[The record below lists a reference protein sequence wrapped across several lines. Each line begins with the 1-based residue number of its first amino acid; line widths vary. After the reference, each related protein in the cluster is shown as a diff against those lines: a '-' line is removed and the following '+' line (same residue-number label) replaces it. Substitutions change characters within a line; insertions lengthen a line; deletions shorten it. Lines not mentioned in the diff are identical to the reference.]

1 MAEEIKVVIDV
12 ESNIDESTAK
22 IKTQINEVK
31 GAAEETKNSVNDLN
45 EGASE
50 TTQLIDQA
58 TGGYA
63 ELAKRAVGAF
73 KFIRAQI
80 SKNIAASKEWVA
92 SLSFSNLSTKVKA
105 FGVALKASFKSGA
118 IGAKALRGALIA
130 TGIGALVVAVG
141 TIVAYW
147 DDIVDAVTGYNSELD
162 KAADAA
168 TASRKAQEGALQ
180 AISDSENIL
189 REQGKSE
196 EDIQKLKEAQT
207 QEVIKAAKIELQ
219 ALKTKREG
227 EIESYKKQKAFVEG
241 MMNFLLFVPK
251 MVARAIDGLI
261 NSIPYAVREVLGI
274 GRSNIEGSID
284 RMVDG
289 VSEAIIGT
297 ADEAV
302 EETNQLIA
310 EQEQLILKLENDA
323 AGYRLQRRQAAKD
336 AATKRQE
343 DADEAAKKQLEKQQE
358 LQRKLLES
366 EANYQGRLLDAQKQ
380 LDELVYNQ
388 QLSAEQQEINA
399 VYDKFFAI
407 EEAYAENAEILKQI
421 EDQRNKEIAEIN
433 KTYREKEADELDTY
447 NKKEQERAEMLRQ
460 FKVDSAFQTLSILR
474 DLNTLYDKDNEE
486 AARRAFQREKALNLA
501 ETIITTYTAAQKAY
515 TSQLNPL
522 DPTSLGRAQI
532 AAGLA
537 VASGLARAAVIA
549 RQKFEPSGGSS
560 SLPSAQ
566 SAPSVTGLTPQFNI
580 VGTSGTNQ
588 LAQSIGSQFDR
599 PLRAYV
605 VGGDVT
611 TSQEL
616 ERKRIKIATFG

>member
-1 MAEEIKVVIDV
+1 MPEIIEFEFKIKSNVV
-12 ESNIDESTAK
+12 ES
-22 IKTQINEVK
+22 TQQLTDSINEVK
-31 GAAEETKNSVNDLN
+31 GAADETKKSVNDLN

-80 SKNIAASKEWVA
+80 VKNIAVSKQWVA
-92 SLSFSNLSTKVKA
+92 SLSFSGLITKIKA
-105 FGVALKASFKSGA
+105 FGLALKASFVQGT

-130 TGIGALVVAVG
+130 TGIGALVVAIG

-251 MVARAIDGLI
+251 MVGRAIDGLI
-261 NSIPYAVREVLGI
+261 NSIPYAVREFLGI

-284 RMVDG
+284 RMVSG

-302 EETNQLIA
+302 EETNKLIE

-323 AGYRLQRRQAAKD
+323 AGYRLERRK
-336 AATKRQE
+336 KRQEADKKAQE

-366 EANYQGRLLDAQKQ
+366 EANYQARLLDAQSQ

-399 VYDKFFAI
+399 VYDKFFAL
-407 EEAYAENAEILKQI
+407 EEAYADNAEILKQI
-421 EDQRNKEIAEIN
+421 EEQRNKEIAEIN
-433 KTYREKEADELDTY
+433 KTYREKEADD
-447 NKKEQERAEMLRQ
+447 KETDLQKEKEYRQ
-460 FKVDSAFQTLSILR
+460 KIKDLAVDSAMSTISSLK
-474 DLNTLYDKDNEE
+474 DLNSIYDKDNEE
-486 AARRAFQREKALNLA
+486 AARRAFQREKALNLV
-501 ETIITTYTAAQKAY
+501 ETIISTYSSAQKAFA
-515 TSQLNPL
+515 SQLIPG
-522 DPTSLGRAQI
+522 DPSSVVRAQI
-532 AAGLA
+532 AAGVA
-537 VASGLARAAVIA
+537 VAGGLARAAVIA
-549 RQKFEPSGGSS
+549 RQKFESSDDSSTVPSTP
-560 SLPSAQ
+560 PS
-566 SAPSVTGLTPQFNI
+566 PSVTGLTPQFNI

-588 LAQSIGSQFDR
+588 LAQSIGSQFGQ

-605 VGGDVT
+605 VGGDIT
-611 TSQEL
+611 SSQEL
-616 ERKRIKIATFG
+616 ERKRIKTATFG

>member
-1 MAEEIKVVIDV
+1 MAEEVKVVIDI

-22 IKTQINEVK
+22 IKTGINEVK
-31 GAAEETKNSVNDLN
+31 GAADETKKSVNDLN

-80 SKNIAASKEWVA
+80 VKNIAVSKQWVA
-92 SLSFSNLSTKVKA
+92 SLSFSGLVTKIKA
-105 FGVALKASFKSGA
+105 FGLALKASFVQGT

-130 TGIGALVVAVG
+130 TGIGALVVGVG
-141 TIVAYW
+141 MIVAYW
-147 DDIVDAVTGYNSELD
+147 DDIVNAVSGYNSELD

-168 TASRKAQEGALQ
+168 TASRQAQEGALQ

-196 EDIQKLKEAQT
+196 EDIQKMKEAQT

-251 MVARAIDGLI
+251 MIGRALDSLI
-261 NSIPYAVREVLGI
+261 NAIPYKIRNFIGI
-274 GRSNIEGSID
+274 GTSDIEGSIE
-284 RMVDG
+284 RMVSG
-289 VSEAIIGT
+289 VSEAIVGT

-302 EETNQLIA
+302 EETNKLIE

-323 AGYRLQRRQAAKD
+323 AGYRLERRKKQQEADKKA
-336 AATKRQE
+336 QE
-343 DADEAAKKQLEKQQE
+343 DADEAAKKRLEKQQE
-358 LQRKLLES
+358 LQKQLLES
-366 EANYQGRLLDAQKQ
+366 EANYQARLLDAQSQ

-421 EDQRNKEIAEIN
+421 EDQRNKELAEIN
-433 KTYREKEADELDTY
+433 KTYREKEAADQETSD
-447 NKKEQERAEMLRQ
+447 KQKQERAEMLNQ
-460 FKVDSAFQTLSILR
+460 FIVDSSLQTLSILR

-515 TSQLNPL
+515 ASQLNPL

-537 VASGLARAAVIA
+537 VASGLAKAAIIA
-549 RQKFEPSGGSS
+549 RQKFEPSGDSS
-560 SLPSAQ
+560 SVPSTP
-566 SAPSVTGLTPQFNI
+566 SSPSVTGLTPQFNI

-588 LAQSIGSQFDR
+588 LAQSIGSQFGQ

-605 VGGDVT
+605 VGGDIT
-611 TSQEL
+611 SSQEL
-616 ERKRIKIATFG
+616 ERKRIKTATFG